1 MKFKFLLSVMLSFAS
16 LFIHAKTDNNML
28 VMNDH
33 VTIGDYA
40 FTGIAEVTTQS
51 SWDLMTDT
59 AVVIVPKKLN
69 WEGKPLVLDG
79 NPILKKGN
87 KVRIE
92 LGYDDRLHKVFDG
105 YATAIHA
112 NTPITIDCQDAM
124 WLLKTGRFN
133 KAYRSASM
141 SQLLNDMLKPSG
153 VKYEVVADYDLGMVR
168 FSNVTPAKV
177 LEDLRKTYL
186 MKCFFRDSILYV
198 GQAIVAKLQSEHT
211 IKFNRHVVENNL
223 EYVKKEDVKI
233 KLRCVIMYPDNKKV
247 EFEIGA
253 NDGEVRTFN
262 QYNVSEQ
269 TMRTLAEAELER
281 LRYDGYKGSLTVF
294 GEPFVQHGDIVRLI
308 DDEYPDHEGR
318 FLVKSVGRK
327 FSPQGYRQALEIEGK
342 VS

>member
-16 LFIHAKTDNNML
+16 LFIHAKSDNNML

-51 SWDLMTDT
+51 SWDSMTDT
-59 AVVIVPKKLN
+59 AVVTVPKKLN

-92 LGYDDRLHKVFDG
+92 LGYDNRLQKVFDG

-112 NTPITIDCQDAM
+112 NMPITIDCQDEM
-124 WLLKTGRFN
+124 WRLKTGQFN
-133 KAYRSASM
+133 KAYRSVSM
-141 SQLLNDMLKPSG
+141 SQLLHDMLKPSG
-153 VKYEVVADYDLGMVR
+153 VKYEVVADYDLGTVR
-168 FSNVTPAKV
+168 FSDGTPAKV
-177 LEDLRKTYL
+177 LEILRKTYF
-186 MKCFFRDSILYV
+186 MKCFFRDTILYV
-198 GQAIVAKLQSEHT
+198 GQAIVAKLQTEHT

-223 EYVKKEDVKI
+223 EYAKKEDVKI
-233 KLRCVIMYPDNKKV
+233 KLRCVILYPDNKTV

-269 TMRTLAEAELER
+269 TMRTLAEAEIER
-281 LRYDGYKGSLTVF
+281 LRYDGYKGSLTIF

-308 DDEYPDHEGR
+308 DDENPDHEGR

-327 FSPQGYRQALEIEGK
+327 FSPQGYRQTLEIEGK